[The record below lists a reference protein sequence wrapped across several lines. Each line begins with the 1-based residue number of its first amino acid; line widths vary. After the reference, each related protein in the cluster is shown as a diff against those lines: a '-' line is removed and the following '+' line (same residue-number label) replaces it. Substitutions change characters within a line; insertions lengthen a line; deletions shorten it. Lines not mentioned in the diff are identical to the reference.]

1 MKAII
6 SKGLLK
12 GTVNVPS
19 SKSLCHRA
27 IIAACLA
34 NGKSIIRN
42 VTYSNDILAT
52 IEGMKALG
60 ATINRYDE
68 YLEIFGSNV
77 KRINKV
83 IDANESGSTLRFLIP
98 IATTINEDVTFVG
111 KNNLPNRPLDVYFD
125 IFNEQ
130 GIKYEYQDKYLPLT
144 ISGALH
150 PGVYN
155 VRGDVSSQF
164 ITGLLYALPLLNGES
179 VINITTPLESKGYID
194 LTLDV
199 LKKFGIVV
207 EKLKKGYKIP
217 GNQKYKPFD
226 YIVEGD
232 FSQAAFYLVADMLGS
247 EVSLKQM
254 KLNSLQGD
262 KKILND
268 IMDFGGLI
276 YYDNELLSCK
286 RRENKR
292 ARINFSQSPDLG
304 PILSVLAA
312 LSKGKSKFVDV
323 KRLRIK
329 ECDRV
334 SAMEEELTKL
344 GANVYSSYD
353 KMKFVG
359 VDALHGAVVDAHK
372 DHRIAMALAIAGTVC
387 DGDVTILNAEC
398 VSKSYPN
405 FFEDFASLGGRV
417 RYEE

>member
-199 LKKFGIVV
+199 LKKFGIIV

>member
-12 GTVNVPS
+12 GTIDVPS

-34 NGKSIIRN
+34 KGKSIIRN
-42 VTYSNDILAT
+42 VIYSKDILAT
-52 IEGMKALG
+52 IEGMKSLG
-60 ATINRYDE
+60 ATINRYDD
-68 YLEIFGSNV
+68 YLEIIGSEV
-77 KRINKV
+77 KRINKI

-98 IATTINEDVTFVG
+98 IASTINESVTFTG

-144 ISGALH
+144 IHNAIK

-164 ITGLLYALPLLNGES
+164 ITGLLYALPLLHDDS

-194 LTLDV
+194 LTLDI
-199 LKKFGIVV
+199 LNKFGINIL
-207 EKLKKGYKIP
+207 KIKKGYKIA
-217 GNQKYKPFD
+217 GNQEYKPFD
-226 YIVEGD
+226 YTVEGD

-268 IMDFGGLI
+268 IMDFGGLV

-344 GANVYSSYD
+344 GANVKSSYD
-353 KMKFVG
+353 KMQFIG
-359 VDALHGAVVDAHK
+359 VDRLHGAIVDAHK

-387 DGDVTILNAEC
+387 EGDVTILNAEC

-405 FFEDFASLGGRV
+405 FFEDFAGLGGKV

>member
-12 GTVNVPS
+12 GTINVPS

-34 NGKSIIRN
+34 NGKSVIRN

-68 YLEIFGSNV
+68 YLEIIGSNV

-83 IDANESGSTLRFLIP
+83 IDADESGSTLRFLIP

-150 PGVYN
+150 PGVYS

-199 LKKFGIVV
+199 LNKFGIIV
-207 EKLKKGYKIP
+207 EKAKNGYKIP
-217 GNQKYKPFD
+217 GNQEYKPFD

-312 LSKGKSKFVDV
+312 LSRGKSKFVDV

-344 GANVYSSYD
+344 GANVESSYN

>member
-12 GTVNVPS
+12 GTVDVPS

-34 NGKSIIRN
+34 NGRSIIRN
-42 VTYSNDILAT
+42 VTYSKDIIAT
-52 IEGMKALG
+52 IEGMRCLG
-60 ATINRYDE
+60 ASINKYDD
-68 YLEIFGSNV
+68 YLEIIGSYV
-77 KRINKV
+77 KRISKT

-98 IATTINEDVTFVG
+98 IALTIGDEVTFIG
-111 KNNLPNRPLDVYFD
+111 KNNLPNRPLDVYFN
-125 IFNEQ
+125 IFDKQ
-130 GIKYEYQDKYLPLT
+130 GIKYEYQDKFLPLK
-144 ISGALH
+144 ISGAIH
-150 PGVYN
+150 SGTYN

-164 ITGLLYALPLLNGES
+164 ITGLLYALPLLDGDS
-179 VINITTPLESKGYID
+179 IINITTPLESKGYID

-199 LKKFGIVV
+199 LKKFGINIEVT
-207 EKLKKGYKIP
+207 KNGYKIL

-226 YIVEGD
+226 YSVEGD

-247 EVSLKQM
+247 EVYLKQM

-262 KKILND
+262 KKIIAD
-268 IMDFGGLI
+268 ISDFGGKI
-276 YYDNELLSCK
+276 DYTNELLSCK
-286 RRENKR
+286 RIKNKC
-292 ARINFSQSPDLG
+292 ASINFSQSPDLG

-312 LSKGKSKFVDV
+312 LSKGKSRFVDV

-344 GANVYSSYD
+344 GGNVKSSYD
-353 KMKFVG
+353 EMEFIG
-359 VDALHGAVVDAHK
+359 VNTLYGAIVDAHK
-372 DHRIAMALAIAGTVC
+372 DHRIAMALAIAGTIC

-405 FFEDFASLGGRV
+405 FFEDFADLGGRV